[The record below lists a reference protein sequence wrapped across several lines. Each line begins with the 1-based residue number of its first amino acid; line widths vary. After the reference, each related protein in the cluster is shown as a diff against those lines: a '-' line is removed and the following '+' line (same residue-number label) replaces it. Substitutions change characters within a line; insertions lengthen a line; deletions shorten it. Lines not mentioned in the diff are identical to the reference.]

1 MIDKDTIKLLMK
13 KDSALNIILQS
24 IQLKYINLSSGDKV
38 KIQKKIKSLFLTK
51 VNILSLKAK
60 MASPVIIHYFVIL
73 LYIII

>member
-38 KIQKKIKSLFLTK
+38 KYKKK
-51 VNILSLKAK
+51 LKA
-60 MASPVIIHYFVIL
+60 YF
-73 LYIII
+73 